1 EIVTVLTLSGQLTLN
16 HHLRG
21 DTCVVSTRL
30 PKGVTALHTAVTN
43 QRIHNGVIK
52 TMTHM
57 QAAGDVRRRN
67 HNGVRLTRTL
77 GRKVLIG
84 FPSLVPSAF
93 NGVRLIGLIHS
104 AAGPLNRRR
113 LIGKPQS
120 IPPNAA
126 WP

>member
-1 EIVTVLTLSGQLTLN
+1 MTVLTLRSELAFY

-67 HNGVRLTRTL
+67 HNGVRLSRTL
-77 GRKVLIG
+77 ARHVLRG

-93 NGVRLIGLIHS
+93 NGVRLIVAVD
-104 AAGPLNRRR
+104 AAMGHLTVRR
-113 LIGKPQS
+113 LRG
-120 IPPNAA
+120 
-126 WP
+126 